1 MEREYS
7 LYALLIS
14 DPTKRPSYENNMD
27 QEILALSNCLNH
39 HFWIDFS
46 RTSNQANIV
55 THYESQ
61 DPEKA
66 LFFFQQ
72 LLLSVELYL
81 RLQADLGGD
90 TRKME
95 ILSFLPPRVAW
106 TVALAQIWLSTV
118 IVERQAE
125 DELVSAVA
133 LPFRVSI
140 LNILR
145 QKIRLVSLAHAL
157 KWPYSTQVEIALTHI
172 GNNNLMSAHTTH
184 PSLMS
189 FLSGLILPGPT
200 TSHLLIESLISLG
213 PAKGSSIL
221 LPLVSTSPT
230 ISGFQYGGTTY
241 WHCTSIV
248 GKVLAGFS
256 SCSSDSDW
264 VGLVAGWVGPCAAS
278 EDLDENQAV
287 SVVTDTEVLPGRGM
301 KKRKVKS
308 MLLRSEA
315 LGPRDEIYPV
325 DDYALV
331 VLPPPDLSSSRS
343 KNTTIQVKKIGFRPS
358 ANPRAAAKDNSS
370 PSNQYE
376 AAIFF
381 RIGSLTYPIRLRHN
395 ISFISSSPCTSG
407 PHVLFHDYTYLPIHI
422 SSLVHLKHWGPFD
435 SSSSPP
441 SSSSS
446 STFSSF
452 ISPSPPP
459 SSSFSSSSSRPRSS
473 FSSLEQEKQSS
484 FSSATASFSST
495 SESST
500 RNRPAEDDDL
510 SDAIILIQTS
520 GGRASATPTS
530 AEGDEG
536 VILARAWCAF
546 YGFSAVVAAERE
558 QEGGGVSGGGT
569 CMACAI
575 RQAYACCVNVVI
587 YRGGMK

>member
-7 LYALLIS
+7 LYALLIW
-14 DPTKRPSYENNMD
+14 DPTKKPSYENNMY
-27 QEILALSNCLNH
+27 QEILALSNSLNH
-39 HFWIDFS
+39 PFWIDFS
-46 RTSNQANIV
+46 LTSNQANIV

-72 LLLSVELYL
+72 LLLGVELYL

-90 TRKME
+90 TRTME

-125 DELVSAVA
+125 DELVLVAA
-133 LPFRVSI
+133 LPFRVRI
-140 LNILR
+140 LEILR
-145 QKIRLVSLAHAL
+145 QKTRLVSLAHAL
-157 KWPYSTQVEIALTHI
+157 KWPYSNQVENALTHI

-189 FLSGLILPGPT
+189 FLSGLILPGPS
-200 TSHLLIESLISLG
+200 TSDLLIQSLISLD
-213 PAKGSSIL
+213 PNEASSIL
-221 LPLVSTSPT
+221 LPLVSSSPT

-248 GKVLAGFS
+248 GKVIAAFS
-256 SCSSDSDW
+256 SGSSESDR

-287 SVVTDTEVLPGRGM
+287 CVVTDTEVVPGQGM

-308 MLLRSEA
+308 MLLRSDA

-331 VLPPPDLSSSRS
+331 VLPSPDVSSSRS
-343 KNTTIQVKKIGFRPS
+343 KNNTIQVTKIGFRPS
-358 ANPRAAAKDNSS
+358 PNPRAAAKDNSS
-370 PSNQYE
+370 SSNQYE

-395 ISFISSSPCTSG
+395 ISFLSSSPCTSG

-422 SSLVHLKHWGPFD
+422 SSLVYLKRWGPFD

-441 SSSSS
+441 SSTSSAS
-446 STFSSF
+446 SSF
-452 ISPSPPP
+452 IFSS
-459 SSSFSSSSSRPRSS
+459 SSSFSSSRSS

-484 FSSATASFSST
+484 SATTSFSST

-500 RNRPAEDDDL
+500 RTGPAEEENL
-510 SDAIILIQTS
+510 SDAVILIQTS
-520 GGRASATPTS
+520 GRRASTSS
-530 AEGDEG
+530 AEGNEG
-536 VILARAWCAF
+536 EVLARAWCAF
-546 YGFSAVVAAERE
+546 YGFSAVVAAGRE
-558 QEGGGVSGGGT
+558 QEGGGGGGVGGT

-587 YRGGMK
+587 YRGQ